1 MSVELMTVS
10 TPEVVEAIN
19 ELLPQLSKSAT
30 LLTEEQV
37 DDLLAQEM
45 VYLFAFRHDETNA
58 IVGMLTLAT
67 FKIPTG
73 LRAWVEDV
81 VVSEAARGQGAGRK
95 LIEEAVAYADKLGAK
110 SVDLTSR
117 PTREAANRL
126 YMRCGFEKR
135 ETNVYR
141 FNASAVVDSL

>member
-37 DDLLAQEM
+37 DDLLTQEM

-141 FNASAVVDSL
+141 FNGSAVVDSL

>member
-19 ELLPQLSKSAT
+19 ELLPQLSKSAS

-81 VVSEAARGQGAGRK
+81 VVSGAARGQGAGRK